1 MVKTIHLYNSFL
13 YFFQKKGTEFA
24 LAFHP
29 FPLFDGQAILFEKYP
44 HIEGKIENPLENK
57 EPNLEASK
65 EPG

>member
-1 MVKTIHLYNSFL
+1 MFL
-13 YFFQKKGTEFA
+13 FFFKIKDTDFA

-44 HIEGKIENPLENK
+44 HTEGKIENPLENPLENK

-65 EPG
+65 EHE